1 MSWSV
6 IGIPKVPAM
15 LCEEKQRL
23 RLRYS
28 QALRDND
35 TAVDSLLLARGKP
48 DYDRMR
54 ALRDEAR
61 HSLNAARTAL
71 ERHKQEHCC

>member
-1 MSWSV
+1 
-6 IGIPKVPAM
+6 M

-28 QALRDND
+28 KALQDND
-35 TAVDSLLLARGKP
+35 GAVDRLLLARGKP

-54 ALRDEAR
+54 TLRDEAR
-61 HSLNAARTAL
+61 HALNAARTAL
-71 ERHKQEHCC
+71 EQHKQEHGC

>member
-1 MSWSV
+1 
-6 IGIPKVPAM
+6 M

-28 QALRDND
+28 QALEDND
-35 TAVDSLLLARGKP
+35 RAVDNLVLARGTP
-48 DYDRMR
+48 DYDQMR

-61 HSLNAARTAL
+61 SALNTARNAL
-71 ERHKQEHCC
+71 EQHKQKHCC

>member
-1 MSWSV
+1 
-6 IGIPKVPAM
+6 M
-15 LCEEKQRL
+15 LCEEKQLL

-28 QALRDND
+28 QALKDND
-35 TAVDSLLLARGKP
+35 RAVDNLVLARGKP

-61 HSLNAARTAL
+61 QTLNSARTAL
-71 ERHKQEHCC
+71 EQHKQEHCC

>member
-1 MSWSV
+1 
-6 IGIPKVPAM
+6 M

-28 QALRDND
+28 QAMEDND
-35 TAVDSLLLARGKP
+35 RAVDNLVIARGKP

-54 ALRDEAR
+54 AVRDEAR
-61 HSLNAARTAL
+61 SVLNAARTAL
-71 ERHKQEHCC
+71 EQHKQEHCC

>member
-1 MSWSV
+1 MVAS
-6 IGIPKVPAM
+6 PKLVM
-15 LCEEKQRL
+15 LCEEKQLL

-28 QALRDND
+28 QALKDND
-35 TAVDSLLLARGKP
+35 RAVDNLVLARGKP

-61 HSLNAARTAL
+61 QTLNSARTAL
-71 ERHKQEHCC
+71 EQHKQEHCC